1 MIMPRSGL
9 CYRKGIVIV
18 HGRSEWHLVRHVYTN
33 LHLPLELISKD
44 KGKSS
49 IQINGLLEYMNRK
62 CKCKSLKTFAEEHSI
77 EYDRK
82 NKTLKNFKLFTIM
95 DTDDCEEETRKRY
108 ISGELFRGHP
118 LAEYIVPIYNSPNL
132 EEIMIRAGMMTRR
145 IRDSEKGTYYSKIFP
160 LNTEPM
166 CVETIRQVRIFASK
180 IKGIRQSN
188 LTEFIEYCF
197 ELLPDKNL

>member
-1 MIMPRSGL
+1 MPCKTL
-9 CYRKGIVIV
+9 NYTKCAVIV
-18 HGRSEWHLVRHVYTN
+18 HGKSEFHLIRFIYTN
-33 LHLPLELISKD
+33 LHLPLVLIARD

-82 NKTLKNFKLFTIM
+82 NKILKNFKLFTIM
-95 DTDDCEEETRKRY
+95 DTDDCEEETRKKY

-132 EEIMIRAGMMTRR
+132 EEIMIRAEIMTRR

-166 CVETIRQVRIFASK
+166 SVETIHQVRIFASK
-180 IKGIRQSN
+180 LKGIRESN
-188 LTEFIEYCF
+188 LMEFMEYCF
-197 ELLPDKNL
+197 ELLPDINL

>member
-1 MIMPRSGL
+1 MPRSAP
-9 CYRKGIVIV
+9 CYKKGIVIV
-18 HGRSEWHLVRHVYTN
+18 HGKSEWHLVRHVYTN
-33 LHLPLELISKD
+33 LHLPLVLIARD

-62 CKCKSLKTFAEEHSI
+62 CKCRSLKTFAEEHSI

-82 NKTLKNFKLFTIM
+82 NKILKNFKLFTIM
-95 DTDDCEEETRKRY
+95 DTDDCEEETRKKY

-132 EEIMIRAGMMTRR
+132 EEIMIRAEIMTRR

-166 CVETIRQVRIFASK
+166 SVETIHQVRIFASK
-180 IKGIRQSN
+180 LKGIRQSN
-188 LTEFIEYCF
+188 LMEFMEYCF
-197 ELLPDKNL
+197 ELLPDINL

>member
-1 MIMPRSGL
+1 MPRSAP
-9 CYRKGIVIV
+9 CYKKGIVIV
-18 HGRSEWHLVRHVYTN
+18 HGKSEWHLVRHVYTN
-33 LHLPLELISKD
+33 LHLPLVLIARD

-82 NKTLKNFKLFTIM
+82 NKILKNFKLFTIM
-95 DTDDCEEETRKRY
+95 DTDDCEEETRKKY

-132 EEIMIRAGMMTRR
+132 EEIMIRAEIMTRR

-166 CVETIRQVRIFASK
+166 SVETIHQVRIFASK
-180 IKGIRQSN
+180 LKGIRESN
-188 LTEFIEYCF
+188 LMEFMEYCF
-197 ELLPDKNL
+197 ELLPDINL

>member
-1 MIMPRSGL
+1 MPRSAP
-9 CYRKGIVIV
+9 CYKKGIVIV
-18 HGRSEWHLVRHVYTN
+18 HGKSEWHLVRHVYTN
-33 LHLPLELISKD
+33 LHLPLVLIARD

-82 NKTLKNFKLFTIM
+82 NKILKNFKLFTIM
-95 DTDDCEEETRKRY
+95 DTDDCEEETRKKY

-132 EEIMIRAGMMTRR
+132 EEIMIRAEIMTRR

-166 CVETIRQVRIFASK
+166 SVETIHQVRIFASK
-180 IKGIRQSN
+180 LKGIRQSN
-188 LTEFIEYCF
+188 LMEFMEYCF
-197 ELLPDKNL
+197 ELLPDINL

>member
-1 MIMPRSGL
+1 MPRSAP
-9 CYRKGIVIV
+9 CYKKGIVIV
-18 HGRSEWHLVRHVYTN
+18 HGKSEWHLVRHVYTN
-33 LHLPLELISKD
+33 LHLPLVLIARD

-82 NKTLKNFKLFTIM
+82 NKILKNFKLFTIM
-95 DTDDCEEETRKRY
+95 DTDDCEEETRKKY

-118 LAEYIVPIYNSPNL
+118 LAEYIVPNYNSPNL
-132 EEIMIRAGMMTRR
+132 EEIMIRAEIMTRR

-166 CVETIRQVRIFASK
+166 SVETIHQVRIFASK
-180 IKGIRQSN
+180 LKGIRQSN
-188 LTEFIEYCF
+188 LMEFMEYCF
-197 ELLPDKNL
+197 

>member
-1 MIMPRSGL
+1 MPRSAP
-9 CYRKGIVIV
+9 CYKKGIVIV
-18 HGRSEWHLVRHVYTN
+18 HGKSEWHLVRHVYTN
-33 LHLPLELISKD
+33 LHLPLVLIARD

-82 NKTLKNFKLFTIM
+82 NKILKNFKLFTIM
-95 DTDDCEEETRKRY
+95 DTDDCEEETRKKY

-132 EEIMIRAGMMTRR
+132 EEIMIRAEIMTRR

-166 CVETIRQVRIFASK
+166 SVETIHQVRIFASK
-180 IKGIRQSN
+180 LKGIRESN
-188 LTEFIEYCF
+188 LMEFMEYCF
-197 ELLPDKNL
+197 ELLQYGFPI

>member
-1 MIMPRSGL
+1 MPRSAP
-9 CYRKGIVIV
+9 CYKKGIVIV
-18 HGRSEWHLVRHVYTN
+18 HGKSKRHLVRHVYTN
-33 LHLPLELISKD
+33 LHLPLVLIARD

-62 CKCKSLKTFAEEHSI
+62 CKCRSLKTFAEEHSI

-82 NKTLKNFKLFTIM
+82 NKILKNFKLFTIM
-95 DTDDCEEETRKRY
+95 DTDDCEEETRKKY

-132 EEIMIRAGMMTRR
+132 EEIMIRAEIMTRR

-166 CVETIRQVRIFASK
+166 SVETIHQVRIFASK
-180 IKGIRQSN
+180 LKGIRQSN
-188 LTEFIEYCF
+188 LMEFMEYCF
-197 ELLPDKNL
+197 ELLPDINL

>member
-1 MIMPRSGL
+1 MPRSAP
-9 CYRKGIVIV
+9 CYKKGIVIV
-18 HGRSEWHLVRHVYTN
+18 HGKSEWHLVRHVYTN
-33 LHLPLELISKD
+33 LHLPLVLIARD

-62 CKCKSLKTFAEEHSI
+62 CKCRSLKTFAEEHSI

-82 NKTLKNFKLFTIM
+82 NKILKNFKLFTIM
-95 DTDDCEEETRKRY
+95 DTDDCEEETRKKY

-132 EEIMIRAGMMTRR
+132 EEIMIRAEIMTRR

-166 CVETIRQVRIFASK
+166 SVETIHQVRIFASK
-180 IKGIRQSN
+180 LKGIRESN
-188 LTEFIEYCF
+188 LMEFMEYCF
-197 ELLPDKNL
+197 ELLPDINL